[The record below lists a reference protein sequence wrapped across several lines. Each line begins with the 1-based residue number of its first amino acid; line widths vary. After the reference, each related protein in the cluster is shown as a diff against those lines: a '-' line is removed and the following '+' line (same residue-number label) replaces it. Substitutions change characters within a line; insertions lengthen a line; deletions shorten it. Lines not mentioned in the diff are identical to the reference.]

1 MNVIEL
7 NKVSKSYPGTVALK
21 EISLKVSKGSIHG
34 LLGPN
39 GAGKTTTM
47 NIIAGLTTPT
57 SGEVIIHGNRVGLL
71 PENPPLYLN
80 MKVGEFL
87 TFVAEINGVTKSIL
101 KDQVK
106 DFIKKCGLSEVEG
119 RIIGN
124 LSKGFKQRV
133 GIASTL
139 VFNPEIIILDEPTVG
154 LDPFSIMEIRELIMS
169 LKKDH
174 TILLST
180 HQLHEANLVCSD
192 ITIISKGSILQS
204 GPIGEIQKAF
214 RPRQVV
220 KALVRDWKIIDSEE
234 VLKEVREFFPC
245 EHIEIE
251 SKTDESTELRFL
263 SPTNDDFRP
272 IISNYLMKKNVG
284 LLKFEEE
291 AMDLEEIFMRST
303 KG

>member
-7 NKVSKSYPGTVALK
+7 INVSKTYPGIMALK
-21 EISLKVSKGSIHG
+21 EISIQVKKGSIHG

-39 GAGKTTTM
+39 GAGKTTAM
-47 NIIAGLTTPT
+47 NIMAGLTTPS
-57 SGEVIIHGNRVGLL
+57 SGEVIINGKGLGLL
-71 PENPPLYLN
+71 PENPPLYPN

-87 TFVAEINGVTKSIL
+87 TFVAEINGVNRLVLRDK
-101 KDQVK
+101 VK
-106 DFIKKCGLSEVEG
+106 EIISKCGLSTVEA
-119 RIIGN
+119 RLLGN

-139 VFNPEIIILDEPTVG
+139 VFAPEIIILDEPTVG
-154 LDPFSIMEIRELIMS
+154 LDPFSIMEIRELILT

-180 HQLHEANLVCSD
+180 HQLHEANLVCTD
-192 ITIISKGSILQS
+192 ITIISKGTVLQS
-204 GPIGEIQKAF
+204 GSISEIQKAF

-220 KALVRDWKIIDSEE
+220 KALVRDWKIMTPNKILE
-234 VLKEVREFFPC
+234 EVREFFPC
-245 EHIEIE
+245 ENIEIE
-251 SKTDESTELRFL
+251 PKNGNATELRFL
-263 SPTNDDFRP
+263 STTDQDFRP
-272 IISNYLMKKNVG
+272 DISNYLLKKNVG

-291 AMDLEEIFMRST
+291 NMELEEIFIRST

>member
-7 NKVSKSYPGTVALK
+7 KNISKSYPGTEALK
-21 EISLKVSKGSIHG
+21 EISFNVVKGSIHG
-34 LLGPN
+34 LIGPN
-39 GAGKTTTM
+39 GAGKSTTM

-57 SGEVIIHGNRVGLL
+57 SGELIINGKGIGLL

-87 TFVAEINGVTKSIL
+87 TFVAEINGVEKSIL
-101 KDQVK
+101 KERVK
-106 DFIKKCGLSEVEG
+106 EIVQKCGLVEVEG

-139 VFNPEIIILDEPTVG
+139 VFSPEIIILDEPTVG
-154 LDPFSIMEIRELIMS
+154 LDPFSIMEIRELIVS
-169 LKKDH
+169 LKKEH

-180 HQLHEANLVCSD
+180 HQLHEANLICSD
-192 ITIISKGSILQS
+192 ITIISRGQILRS
-204 GPIGEIQKAF
+204 GPLAEIQKAF

-220 KALVRDWKIIDSEE
+220 KALVRDWNIIKSDEI
-234 VLKEVREFFPC
+234 LKEVREFFPC
-245 EHIEIE
+245 ENVEVE
-251 SKTDESTELRFL
+251 TKNDKSTELRFF
-263 SPTNDDFRP
+263 SQTSDDFRP
-272 IISNYLMKKNVG
+272 NISNYLMNKKVG

-291 AMDLEEIFMRST
+291 QMDLEEIFIRST

>member
-7 NKVSKSYPGTVALK
+7 KNVSKSYPGTEAVRD
-21 EISLKVSKGSIHG
+21 ISLKVMKGSIHG
-34 LLGPN
+34 LIGPN

-57 SGEVIIHGNRVGLL
+57 SGEVIINGKGIGLL

-87 TFVAEINGVTKSIL
+87 TFVAEINGVDQLIL
-101 KDQVK
+101 KKQVK
-106 DFIKKCGLSEVEG
+106 DIIKKCGLIDVEG

-139 VFNPEIIILDEPTVG
+139 VFSPEIIILDEPTVG
-154 LDPFSIMEIRELIMS
+154 LDPFSIMEIRELIVS
-169 LKKDH
+169 LKKEH

-180 HQLHEANLVCSD
+180 HQLHEANLICSD
-192 ITIISKGSILQS
+192 ITIISKGTILQS
-204 GPIGEIQKAF
+204 GPLAEIQKAF

-220 KALVRDWKIIDSEE
+220 KALVRDWKIIKPDEI
-234 VLKEVREFFPC
+234 LKEVREFFPC
-245 EHIEIE
+245 ENVEVE
-251 SKTDESTELRFL
+251 TKNDQGTELRFF
-263 SPTNDDFRP
+263 SQTNDDFRP
-272 IISNYLMKKNVG
+272 IISNYLINKKVG

-291 AMDLEEIFMRST
+291 AMDLEEIFIRST

>member
-1 MNVIEL
+1 MNLIEL
-7 NKVSKSYPGTVALK
+7 NKVSKSYPGVLALN
-21 EISLKVSKGSIHG
+21 EISLKVKKGSIHG

-39 GAGKTTTM
+39 GAGKTTAM
-47 NIIAGLTTPT
+47 NIIAGLTIPT
-57 SGEVIIHGNRVGLL
+57 SGEVLIKGNGVGLL

-87 TFVAEINGVTKSIL
+87 TFVAEINGVQRSIL

-106 DFIKKCGLSEVEG
+106 DIINKCGLSQVEG
-119 RIIGN
+119 RLIGN
-124 LSKGFKQRV
+124 LSKGYKQRV

-139 VFNPEIIILDEPTVG
+139 VFLPEIIIFDEPTVG
-154 LDPFSIMEIRELIMS
+154 LDPFSIMEIRELIIS

-180 HQLHEANLVCSD
+180 HQLHEANLVCTD
-192 ITIISKGSILQS
+192 ITIISKGSIIQS
-204 GPIGEIQKAF
+204 GPISEIQKAF

-220 KALVRDWKIIDSEE
+220 KALVRDWKIVPSAEI
-234 VLKEVREFFPC
+234 LKEVREFFPC
-245 EHIEIE
+245 ENVEIE
-251 SKTDESTELRFL
+251 TKEDASTELRFL
-263 SPTNDDFRP
+263 SPTSDDFRP
-272 IISNYLMKKNVG
+272 KISNYLLKKNVG

-291 AMDLEEIFMRST
+291 AMDLEEIFIRST

>member
-57 SGEVIIHGNRVGLL
+57 SGEVIIHGNGVGLL

-87 TFVAEINGVTKSIL
+87 TFVAEINGVVKPVL
-101 KDQVK
+101 KNQVM
-106 DFIKKCGLSEVEG
+106 DIIKKCGLSEVEG

-204 GPIGEIQKAF
+204 GPIAEIQKAF

-220 KALVRDWKIIDSEE
+220 KALVRDWKIIDSDEI
-234 VLKEVREFFPC
+234 LKEVREFFPC
-245 EHIEIE
+245 ENIEIE
-251 SKTDESTELRFL
+251 SKNDQSTELRFL

>member
-1 MNVIEL
+1 MDVIEL
-7 NKVSKSYPGTVALK
+7 NKVSKSYPGTLALK
-21 EISLKVSKGSIHG
+21 EISLKVKKGSIHG

-57 SGEVIIHGNRVGLL
+57 SGEVIIHGNGVGLL

-80 MKVGEFL
+80 MKVREFL
-87 TFVAEINGVTKSIL
+87 NFVAEINGVEKLRL
-101 KDQVK
+101 KGQVN
-106 DFIKKCGLSEVEG
+106 DIIKKCGLSEVEG
-119 RIIGN
+119 RLIGN
-124 LSKGFKQRV
+124 LSKGYKQRV

-192 ITIISKGSILQS
+192 ITIISKGTILQS
-204 GPIGEIQKAF
+204 GPITEIQKAF
-214 RPRQVV
+214 KPRQVV
-220 KALVRDWKIIDSEE
+220 KALVRDWKIVNSDE
-234 VLKEVREFFPC
+234 VLKEVRDFFPC
-245 EHIEIE
+245 ENIEIE
-251 SKTDESTELRFL
+251 NKNDKSTELRFF
-263 SPTNDDFRP
+263 SETNEDFRP
-272 IISNYLMKKNVG
+272 IISNYLVKKNVG

-291 AMDLEEIFMRST
+291 AMDLEEIFIRST
-303 KG
+303 KE